1 MNRLISGTIFI
12 LSFLILAAAPVPA
25 WDGLTTSSEHFTI
38 FYHRE
43 NAPAA
48 QDLLTTGEREFSRVT
63 GIIGHRPAGVIEIY
77 LAQDP
82 EEFRLLTLGR
92 IPEWGIGAAVPGR
105 RRIVLISP
113 GSSPREADTHK
124 VLVHEL
130 SHVVLGQALGDAR
143 VPRWLEEGLAM
154 YISHEWR
161 LGQSVLVARA
171 LLFDSLIPLERI
183 STVNSFS
190 RARANLAY
198 TESYLAIAFIL
209 DRYGETRLH
218 QLVHDLARHGDIDL
232 AMQTSLG
239 LTYREFLMAWNDYVT
254 RRYHWAS
261 VLSNPVIL
269 WLLILSLFLLA
280 FALKRRHS
288 RRVLR
293 RWKMDEEVWSEPSE
307 SEGTEERW
315 LAR

>member
-1 MNRLISGTIFI
+1 VAM
-12 LSFLILAAAPVPA
+12 
-25 WDGLTTSSEHFTI
+25 
-38 FYHRE
+38 
-43 NAPAA
+43 
-48 QDLLTTGEREFSRVT
+48 DLLATGEREYSRVT
-63 GIIGHRPAGVIEIY
+63 GIIDYQPAEIIEIY
-77 LAQDP
+77 LARDP

-92 IPEWGIGAAVPGR
+92 IPEWGVGAAVPSRG
-105 RRIVLISP
+105 RIVLISP
-113 GSSPREADTHK
+113 RSSQKEVDSHQ

-143 VPRWLEEGLAM
+143 APRWLEEGLAM

-218 QLVHDLARHGDIDL
+218 QLVRDLARPGDIDL

-239 LTYREFLMAWNDYVT
+239 LTYREFLLEWKDYVT
-254 RRYHWAS
+254 SKYHWAS
-261 VLSNPVIL
+261 VLSNPLIL

-280 FALKRRHS
+280 FVIKRRHA

-293 RWKMDEEVWSEPSE
+293 RWKMDEEVWSEPPE
-307 SEGTEERW
+307 PEGPEERW
-315 LAR
+315 SS